1 MITLILDAAYNLE
14 VTILNDNDIVTEK
27 KSEEK
32 VADRFMLLI
41 DEALKESKLS
51 FEDINQMMINIGPG
65 SFTGLRVAVSVI
77 KGLSFNKKIDV
88 YTYDTFDY
96 VDDHIDKTIVLPA
109 F

>member
-51 FEDINQMMINIGPG
+51 FEDIN
-65 SFTGLRVAVSVI
+65 
-77 KGLSFNKKIDV
+77 
-88 YTYDTFDY
+88 
-96 VDDHIDKTIVLPA
+96 
-109 F
+109 